1 MQQIELN
8 DREIM
13 FLSDAL
19 NEKSDEIKN
28 EIEILQG
35 ELQEDNQN
43 PELDELMIE
52 MSQDLALCTTIQ
64 QKIEKY
70 FNSPEFTDISEG

>member
-43 PELDELMIE
+43 PELDE
-52 MSQDLALCTTIQ
+52 SGSCTLHHNTA
-64 QKIEKY
+64 K
-70 FNSPEFTDISEG
+70 N